1 MREFVTALQATP
13 IPYTLMLDGLSMV
26 LLTIASQLPP
36 KGDEPPLLV
45 RRDWPGVVGIV
56 IFLVGLVLYSVPVS
70 MAVP

>member
-1 MREFVTALQATP
+1 MREFVTVLQATP
-13 IPYTLMLDGLSMV
+13 IPLTLIMGGLSMV

-36 KGDEPPLLV
+36 KGDEPPLLE

-56 IFLVGLVLYSVPVS
+56 IFLVGLLLYSVPVP